1 MQQQQQKNENLNC
14 FNFIQKASYIQS
26 FSFSFDLA
34 LTQFFYYL
42 RFMCFWF
49 LQSQKGRQVKNSE
62 KILQLQH
69 RMGQRERK
77 REVTGCGVWG
87 RVKVSQPLK
96 MLPKTTNV
104 S

>member
-49 LQSQKGRQVKNSE
+49 LQSQKGRQVKNSKKNIAIATQDGLERE
-62 KILQLQH
+62 K
-69 RMGQRERK
+69 ER
-77 REVTGCGVWG
+77 GDGVWSVG
-87 RVKVSQPLK
+87 QS
-96 MLPKTTNV
+96 
-104 S
+104 